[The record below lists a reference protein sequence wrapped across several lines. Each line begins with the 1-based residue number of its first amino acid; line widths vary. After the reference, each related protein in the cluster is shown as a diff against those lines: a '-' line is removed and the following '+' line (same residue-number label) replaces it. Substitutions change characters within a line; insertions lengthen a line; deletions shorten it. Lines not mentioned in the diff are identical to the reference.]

1 MKKASIF
8 ALVFVLTAC
17 LLAACR
23 RTDMNPMDGTAHSSA
38 PTVTTPIPTQTV
50 PETTAPHPT
59 TEHTTPSTNA
69 TEDSRHPT
77 DDTAMTGEPDGN
89 MEGRRRPIPRY

>member
-1 MKKASIF
+1 MKKASMI

-17 LLAACR
+17 LLTACR
-23 RTDMNPMDGTAHSSA
+23 RNDMNPTDGNVHSSA
-38 PTVTTPIPTQTV
+38 PTVTSPIPTETTHS
-50 PETTAPHPT
+50 TTAPHPT

-77 DDTAMTGEPDGN
+77 DDTGMIGEPDGN
-89 MEGRRRPIPRY
+89 MEGRRRNMRRY